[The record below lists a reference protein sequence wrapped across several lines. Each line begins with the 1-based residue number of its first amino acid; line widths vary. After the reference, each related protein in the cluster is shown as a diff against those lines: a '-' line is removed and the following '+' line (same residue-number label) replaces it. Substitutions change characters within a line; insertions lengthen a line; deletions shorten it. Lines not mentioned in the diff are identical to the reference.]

1 MIASSTNFDKVLT
14 ALFQRNNGLKKNV
27 FLIVDEV
34 RIRPTVS
41 FAGGMLSGMTINE
54 PTEKATSML
63 GVFMKCMHGGPS
75 LMISGTPVQK
85 LTAKFQYDT
94 VIEMAIKVEKCGGIV
109 LGSITDN
116 LIEFN
121 EMFS

>member
-1 MIASSTNFDKVLT
+1 MIVSLTDFEKVLT

-41 FAGGMLSGMTINE
+41 FAGGMLSDMVINE
-54 PTEKATSML
+54 PTEKATAML

-75 LMISGTPVQK
+75 LMISVTPVHK
-85 LTAKFQYDT
+85 LTAKLQYD
-94 VIEMAIKVEKCGGIV
+94 K
-109 LGSITDN
+109 
-116 LIEFN
+116 
-121 EMFS
+121 